1 MSCVLEKIYLMR
13 SFNKDNDLEIEIFS
27 VYESLGQPVKIE
39 EEVAKM
45 TFKPKE
51 IAPSQQME
59 REEFLK
65 KFYNIKKK
73 DESDAARTC
82 KIRYL

>member
-1 MSCVLEKIYLMR
+1 MR

-27 VYESLGQPVKIE
+27 VFEPISESIKIE
-39 EEVAKM
+39 EEVARMPKM
-45 TFKPKE
+45 NSEVPASREK
-51 IAPSQQME
+51 E

-73 DESDAARTC
+73 DSSDAARTC
-82 KIRYL
+82 RIRFL